1 MSHCYS
7 LAQLMMNLDLGDQQ
21 KVTELACC
29 FNEAITQAVADK
41 INVELQG
48 FSDLAQK
55 LKVEIEHL
63 TEIRQQMHD
72 MMRELDAKIAKVQAD
87 IDSLKEMD
95 AWDSGAIMY
104 R

>member
-1 MSHCYS
+1 
-7 LAQLMMNLDLGDQQ
+7 
-21 KVTELACC
+21 
-29 FNEAITQAVADK
+29 
-41 INVELQG
+41 
-48 FSDLAQK
+48 
-55 LKVEIEHL
+55 
-63 TEIRQQMHD
+63 MHD